1 LEAIFAGELEN
12 PDITGK
18 AADVSKILGMITA
31 DPKATLEACMKSQ
44 EENHCKQL
52 IQNFIQLLKDAEIA
66 QRMATELKRFTELGS
81 IIHLRAKRSSTKAQ
95 DNTEKETTFTEDLAE
110 IAEAAGRNQK
120 DLIEGCEQMVGA
132 LYKLI
137 VDCPALVAEATELL
151 GDIAKQ
157 TDDVE
162 KMNFGA
168 LKRKL
173 LDA

>member
-44 EENHCKQL
+44 E
-52 IQNFIQLLKDAEIA
+52 LLKDAEIA